1 MGGICATPDACVKRP
16 LQFQKADFGL
26 QTHTMPTPAAS
37 GLKIL
42 LVDDNEDASLSMA
55 ELLQLYGYEVRTA
68 ANGGEALRLAAEFEP
83 QLVLSDIGLPGMN
96 GYELARALRREAGER
111 RIALAAVTGYGQS
124 GDRARALEA
133 GFDHF
138 LVKPLAADALL
149 KFIHDQFDA
158 N

>member
-1 MGGICATPDACVKRP
+1 
-16 LQFQKADFGL
+16 
-26 QTHTMPTPAAS
+26 MPTSAAAK
-37 GLKIL
+37 LRIL

-68 ANGGEALRLAAEFEP
+68 ADGRQALDLAAEFEP
-83 QLVLSDIGLPGMN
+83 ELVLSDIGLPGMD
-96 GYELARALRREAGER
+96 GYQLAQALRQAAGPR
-111 RIALAAVTGYGQS
+111 KMALAAVTGYGQS
-124 GDRARALEA
+124 GDRARAAEA

-158 N
+158 D

>member
-1 MGGICATPDACVKRP
+1 MEEP
-16 LQFQKADFGL
+16 DFGV
-26 QTHTMPTPAAS
+26 QTNTTPTQAADR
-37 GLKIL
+37 LRIL

-55 ELLQLYGYEVRTA
+55 ELLALYGYEVRTA
-68 ANGGEALRLAAEFEP
+68 ADGREALKLAAEFEP

-96 GYELARALRREAGER
+96 GYELARALRQEAGGR
-111 RIALAAVTGYGQS
+111 DMSLAAVTGYGQS
-124 GDRARALEA
+124 GDRARAAEA

-158 N
+158 D